1 MQYKKWQI
9 VKNRSNHC
17 SKHKYNISIL
27 IRKWGSK
34 MELQQLQEN
43 KLSTLKRV
51 LDEVFSLKL
60 DFNAPSSKLEKIK
73 ESTQKKI
80 TSLRENGQDVSNKD
94 FQKLLL
100 IAEGMDMAI
109 EKKKL
114 EESAD
119 LDQAEVLLAA
129 KQMADDLQ
137 KMAENLASMQVEDLM
152 SIHNAMKEQVGTAEA
167 DAFNSS
173 AEAAIG
179 AALDAVKSANE
190 QVGNAVLTAQGM
202 APETT
207 DMDMP
212 MGEPE
217 GDMEAGLDDLDAPM
231 DDEFGGA
238 DAMDADSDMDG
249 REMKED
255 AYLAAVRTI
264 KEAQAE
270 GKVSPSILK
279 QAFAQLK
286 N

>member
-1 MQYKKWQI
+1 
-9 VKNRSNHC
+9 
-17 SKHKYNISIL
+17 
-27 IRKWGSK
+27 
-34 MELQQLQEN
+34 MELQQLKEN

-51 LDEVFSLKL
+51 LDDVFSLKL
-60 DFNAPSSKLEKIK
+60 DFNAPSTKLEKIK

-100 IAEGMDMAI
+100 IAEGMDMA
-109 EKKKL
+109 KKKL

-119 LDQAEVLLAA
+119 LYQAEVLLAA

-173 AEAAIG
+173 AESAIG

-202 APETT
+202 APEQT
-207 DMDMP
+207 DMDMAV
-212 MGEPE
+212 EPE
-217 GDMEAGLDDLDAPM
+217 GDFGMGVDAPM
-231 DDEFGGA
+231 DEPAMDDDFGGA
-238 DAMDADSDMDG
+238 DAADVDSDIDG

-255 AYLAAVRTI
+255 AYLSAVRTI

-270 GKVSPSILK
+270 GKVSPAILK

-286 N
+286 KK

>member
-1 MQYKKWQI
+1 
-9 VKNRSNHC
+9 
-17 SKHKYNISIL
+17 
-27 IRKWGSK
+27 
-34 MELQQLQEN
+34 MELQQLKEN
-43 KLSTLKRV
+43 KLTTLKRV
-51 LDEVFSLKL
+51 LDEVFSSKL
-60 DFNAPSSKLEKIK
+60 DFNAPSEKLEAIK
-73 ESTQKKI
+73 ESTQRKI
-80 TSLRENGQDVSNKD
+80 TNLRDNGQDVSNKD

-100 IAEGMDMAI
+100 IAEGIDMAI

-179 AALDAVKSANE
+179 SALEAVKSANE
-190 QVGNAVLTAQGM
+190 QVGNAVLTAQGQ

-212 MGEPE
+212 VEPE

-238 DAMDADSDMDG
+238 DAAEVDSDMDG

-270 GKVSPSILK
+270 GKVSPAILK

-286 N
+286 K

>member
-1 MQYKKWQI
+1 
-9 VKNRSNHC
+9 
-17 SKHKYNISIL
+17 
-27 IRKWGSK
+27 
-34 MELQQLQEN
+34 
-43 KLSTLKRV
+43 
-51 LDEVFSLKL
+51 
-60 DFNAPSSKLEKIK
+60 
-73 ESTQKKI
+73 
-80 TSLRENGQDVSNKD
+80 
-94 FQKLLL
+94 
-100 IAEGMDMAI
+100 
-109 EKKKL
+109 
-114 EESAD
+114 
-119 LDQAEVLLAA
+119 
-129 KQMADDLQ
+129 MADDLQ

>member
-1 MQYKKWQI
+1 
-9 VKNRSNHC
+9 
-17 SKHKYNISIL
+17 
-27 IRKWGSK
+27 
-34 MELQQLQEN
+34 MELQQLKEN
-43 KLSTLKRV
+43 KLTTLKRV

-60 DFNAPSSKLEKIK
+60 DFNAPSSKLEAIQ
-73 ESTQKKI
+73 ESTQRKI
-80 TSLRENGQDVSNKD
+80 TDLRESGQDVSNKD

-179 AALDAVKSANE
+179 SALEAVKSANE

-202 APETT
+202 APETS

-212 MGEPE
+212 VEPE
-217 GDMEAGLDDLDAPM
+217 GDMEAGLDAPLDAPM

-286 N
+286 K

>member
-1 MQYKKWQI
+1 
-9 VKNRSNHC
+9 
-17 SKHKYNISIL
+17 
-27 IRKWGSK
+27 
-34 MELQQLQEN
+34 MELQQLKEN
-43 KLSTLKRV
+43 KLTTLKRV
-51 LDEVFSLKL
+51 LDEVFSSKL
-60 DFNAPSSKLEKIK
+60 DFNAPSEKLEAIA
-73 ESTQKKI
+73 ESTQRKI
-80 TSLRENGQDVSNKD
+80 TSLRENGQDVSHKD

-100 IAEGMDMAI
+100 IAEGIDMAI

-167 DAFNSS
+167 DAFNAS
-173 AEAAIG
+173 AEAAISS
-179 AALDAVKSANE
+179 ALDAVKSANE
-190 QVGNAVLTAQGM
+190 AVGNAVLTAQGE
-202 APETT
+202 APAPT

-212 MGEPE
+212 TEPV
-217 GDMEAGLDDLDAPM
+217 GDMDMDTDLEAPADD
-231 DDEFGGA
+231 FGGA
-238 DAMDADSDMDG
+238 DAADVDSDMDG

-255 AYLAAVRTI
+255 SYLAAVRTI

-270 GKVSPSILK
+270 GKVSPEILK

-286 N
+286 AK

>member
-1 MQYKKWQI
+1 
-9 VKNRSNHC
+9 
-17 SKHKYNISIL
+17 
-27 IRKWGSK
+27 
-34 MELQQLQEN
+34 MELQELKEN

-51 LDEVFSLKL
+51 LDDVFSLKL
-60 DFNAPSSKLEKIK
+60 DFNAPSSKLEAIQ
-73 ESTQKKI
+73 ESTQRKI
-80 TSLRENGQDVSNKD
+80 TDLRENGQDVSNKD

-179 AALDAVKSANE
+179 SALEAVKSANE

-212 MGEPE
+212 VEPE
-217 GDMEAGLDDLDAPM
+217 GDMDMDLDAPVDAPM
-231 DDEFGGA
+231 DDDFGGA
-238 DAMDADSDMDG
+238 DAAEVDTDMDG

-255 AYLAAVRTI
+255 SYLAAVRTI

-270 GKVSPSILK
+270 GKVSPAILK

-286 N
+286 K

>member
-1 MQYKKWQI
+1 
-9 VKNRSNHC
+9 
-17 SKHKYNISIL
+17 
-27 IRKWGSK
+27 
-34 MELQQLQEN
+34 MELQQLKEN
-43 KLSTLKRV
+43 KLATLERV

-60 DFNAPSSKLEKIK
+60 DFNAPSSKLEAIQ
-73 ESTQKKI
+73 ESTQRKI
-80 TSLRENGQDVSNKD
+80 TNLRDAGQDVSHKD

-152 SIHNAMKEQVGTAEA
+152 SIHSAMKEQVGTAEA

-179 AALDAVKSANE
+179 SALDAVKSANE

-202 APETT
+202 APEPT

-217 GDMEAGLDDLDAPM
+217 GDLDLDAPM
-231 DDEFGGA
+231 DEPAMDDDFGGA

>member
-1 MQYKKWQI
+1 
-9 VKNRSNHC
+9 
-17 SKHKYNISIL
+17 
-27 IRKWGSK
+27 

-43 KLSTLKRV
+43 KLTTLKRV
-51 LDEVFSLKL
+51 LDDVFSLKL
-60 DFNAPSSKLEKIK
+60 DFNAPSSKLEAIQ
-73 ESTQKKI
+73 ESTQRKI
-80 TSLRENGQDVSNKD
+80 TSLRDAGQDVSHKD

-114 EESAD
+114 EESAY

-179 AALDAVKSANE
+179 SALDAVKSANE

-231 DDEFGGA
+231 DAPMDDEFGGA

-270 GKVSPSILK
+270 GKVSPAILK

-286 N
+286 NK